1 MDTVRYKSECPQYI
15 EYMEHLGI
23 YSYRWGGRPTYI
35 EKPNKV
41 EVTNAITNPPI
52 QVATGLWSGMRGI
65 PVNMI
70 ERLPISKVADLQKP
84 LLNTPATSKKHIRRT
99 PIAEAIATHFPR
111 HRQMTAPTTQQVHDR
126 NRVCARPGNG
136 RDTWARMLDARKREN
151 DTVPIAP

>member
-1 MDTVRYKSECPQYI
+1 MDTVRYKFECPQYI

-84 LLNTPATSKKHIRRT
+84 LSNTPATSKKHIRRT

-111 HRQMTAPTTQQVHDR
+111 HRQMTAPTTQQVRDR
-126 NRVCARPGNG
+126 SWVCARPGSG
-136 RDTWARMLDARKREN
+136 RDRWAKTLDARKREN